1 MMTGFGS
8 RGLVHHAL
16 LADYLYQSM
25 MNQCT
30 NVPSTEIE
38 VIIVSMVI
46 LVTVMVVMIVIH
58 GDNDNNNA
66 YDDDD
71 VDAYASFCDCL
82 N

>member
-1 MMTGFGS
+1 M
-8 RGLVHHAL
+8 H
-16 LADYLYQSM
+16 
-25 MNQCT
+25 QCSFDR
-30 NVPSTEIE
+30 NRSDNSVDGN
-38 VIIVSMVI
+38 